1 MSDYGDPGRVEAIA
15 AELAGAAKRVPPVST
30 AVDWRGG
37 AAEAF
42 AARAQVW
49 RRECAATEP
58 AVLAVV
64 EALRAHAAAIRAAL
78 GRIAANE
85 RAAREKAVS
94 GAPGADAAE
103 RFPASG
109 SAAWLDERW
118 AAR

>member
-15 AELAGAAKRVPPVST
+15 AELAGAAERVRPVST

-85 RAAREKAVS
+85 RAARERAGS
-94 GAPGADAAE
+94 AAGSDAAE

-109 SAAWLDERW
+109 SAAWLDQRW

>member
-1 MSDYGDPGRVEAIA
+1 MSNYGDPGRVEAIA
-15 AELAGAAKRVPPVST
+15 AELAGAAERVRPVST
-30 AVDWRGG
+30 AVDWSGG

-85 RAAREKAVS
+85 RAAREAAGPTGSDAV
-94 GAPGADAAE
+94 E